1 MEFFKKMF
9 KAESPKNKIDQETNP
24 KILDV
29 IQDQSEI
36 GGGLTDVSLGDYTN
50 ELNDLVKQREI
61 IGKEEKVVAETS
73 GEEEKRDAELGEK
86 IEALRLKFVSLR
98 EEIKERQI
106 IINELRQTKYGAEQ
120 SAKNLNW
127 KEMVSKERNMVATE
141 MMRTAEDRIERLK
154 VKIERN
160 QIELT
165 PLIQELDGIEEI
177 INSLTELIKVE
188 IKNEKDEVVTKGY
201 DFSQN

>member
-36 GGGLTDVSLGDYTN
+36 GGGLTDVSLGNYTN

-61 IGKEEKVVAETS
+61 IGKEGKVVAETS

-120 SAKNLNW
+120 SAKKLNW
-127 KEMVSKERNMVATE
+127 KEMVSKERNMVVTE
-141 MMRTAEDRIERLK
+141 MMRTAEDRIERLR

-165 PLIQELDGIEEI
+165 PLIQELGGIEEI

-201 DFSQN
+201 NFSQN